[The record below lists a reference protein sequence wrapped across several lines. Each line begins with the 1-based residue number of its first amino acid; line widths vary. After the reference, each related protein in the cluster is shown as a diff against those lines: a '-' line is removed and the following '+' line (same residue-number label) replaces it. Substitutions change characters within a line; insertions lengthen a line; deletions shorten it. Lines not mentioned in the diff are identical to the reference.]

1 MRSTITVSLPDKV
14 KKELDRFADVEG
26 LSRSDIVRESVCDYL
41 FVRQFR
47 NLRKNLVPKAVER
60 GIYTDQDVF
69 NHVA

>member
-1 MRSTITVSLPDKV
+1 MRSTITVSLPAKI
-14 KKELDRFADVEG
+14 KKELDRVSDMDG

-47 NLRKNLVPKAVER
+47 GLRKNLVPKAAEL

-69 NHVA
+69 NQVS